1 VSITSHSQADLRP
14 HIGLG
19 ISSFAVGAIG
29 TLSFVLLVVYA
40 VVLHNTGRATAEVN
54 AMIGGGMVL
63 VWTMNLIGIGLGI
76 AAAMDSSKKTFAVL
90 GLVLS
95 FGTLALSAAIVA
107 IGLRMG

>member
-1 VSITSHSQADLRP
+1 MSLTSHSQVDLRP

-29 TLSFVLLVVYA
+29 TLSFVLLAVYA
-40 VVLHNTGRATAEVN
+40 GVLHTGRATSEVN
-54 AMIGGGMVL
+54 AMVGIGMVL
-63 VWTMNLIGIGLGI
+63 VWIMNLIGIGLGI

-90 GLVLS
+90 GLVLN